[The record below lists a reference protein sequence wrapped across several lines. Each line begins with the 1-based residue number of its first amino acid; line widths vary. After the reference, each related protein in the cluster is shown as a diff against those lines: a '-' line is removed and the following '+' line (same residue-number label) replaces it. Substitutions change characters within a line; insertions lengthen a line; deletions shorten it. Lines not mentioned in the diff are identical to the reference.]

1 MTASRAEVRQE
12 LAKYLKGAMPSAQEV
27 YHFQKSDFGKASPVV
42 YITSSGS
49 NRQRLTRAGYQSH
62 FKLNVHLWVLQVSK
76 DGAWT
81 EEQAED
87 ALDQLEKELAE
98 ACLNVQGSR
107 LISFIEYEG
116 QSNADGITIIGGEP
130 YLHEIV
136 PVVVTCNQ

>member
-1 MTASRAEVRQE
+1 
-12 LAKYLKGAMPSAQEV
+12 MPSAQAV
-27 YHFQKSDFGKASPVV
+27 FHFQKSDFGKASPVV

-49 NRQRLTRAGYQSH
+49 RRKKLTRSGYQSQ
-62 FKLNVHLWVLQVSK
+62 FKLNIHLWVLQVSK
-76 DGAWT
+76 DGTWT

-98 ACLNVQGSR
+98 ACLSVQGSS

-116 QSNADGITIIGGEP
+116 QSNADGIVIIGGEP